1 MELFLKTQNINI
13 LFSEVEK
20 LIRIYLTIPMSNAT
34 AERSFS
40 ALKRLKT
47 YLRAT
52 MGQKRLNHL
61 TFLHVHKDLTDNLDL
76 NKILKTFV
84 LINDRRK

>member
-1 MELFLKTQNINI
+1 MNI

-61 TFLHVHKDLTDNLDL
+61 IFLHVHKDLTDNLDL
-76 NKILKTFV
+76 NKILKTFI
-84 LINDRRK
+84 LINDRRKDFFGLA

>member
-1 MELFLKTQNINI
+1 
-13 LFSEVEK
+13 
-20 LIRIYLTIPMSNAT
+20 MSNAT
-34 AERSFS
+34 AEKSFL

-76 NKILKTFV
+76 NKIIKTFI
-84 LINDRRK
+84 LINDRRKYFFGLA

>member
-1 MELFLKTQNINI
+1 MYNEKHPSTFIIKVTKLSTIIELFLDTQNINI

-34 AERSFS
+34 AEKSFS

-52 MGQKRLNHL
+52 MGQKRLNH
-61 TFLHVHKDLTDNLDL
+61 
-76 NKILKTFV
+76 
-84 LINDRRK
+84 